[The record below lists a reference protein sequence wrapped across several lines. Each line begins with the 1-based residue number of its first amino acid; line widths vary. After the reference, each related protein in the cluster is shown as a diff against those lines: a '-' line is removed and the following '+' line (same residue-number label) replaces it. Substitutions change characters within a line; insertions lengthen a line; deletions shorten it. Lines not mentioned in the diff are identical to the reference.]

1 MALYLK
7 ETGIPEYTAK
17 VVLVER
23 EDNMRGL
30 KKVTNKRLFAL
41 LMVVSTVVMLT
52 GCGSSSNKMSA
63 ASSPSAM
70 MQNSAVMGTVT
81 EEALMDTGSFGGNY
95 EMKADGEIAES
106 PVTEEGAATALESR
120 KLIKTVD
127 MNVET
132 QEFDV
137 LMTTIESQVNSLGGY
152 IENMNTYNG
161 SSYYYRGGTRSADMS
176 IRIPKNHLDTF
187 LNTVTDISNV
197 IRRSDNVEDVTL
209 AYVDLESHRDA
220 LRTEQTRLLE
230 LLEKAESIEDII
242 TIEERLSNIRYKLE
256 SMESQLRTY
265 DNKVDYSTVYLNIEE
280 VEVFTP
286 VEEETVWERIS
297 GGFADSLQ
305 NIGNGF
311 VEFGIW
317 FVINIPY
324 MVVWAVAIGLIV
336 LVIVTMT
343 KRRKKNKAKKEVDGW
358 IPANI
363 TSAQDKQSDDTK

>member
-1 MALYLK
+1 MRRISKALQ
-7 ETGIPEYTAK
+7 
-17 VVLVER
+17 VER
-23 EDNMRGL
+23 ENNMRGL
-30 KKVTNKRLFAL
+30 KKLVNKKSAVFL
-41 LMVVSTVVMLT
+41 LAIGMAVVLA
-52 GCGSSSNKMSA
+52 GCGSSSGDKMAMTEASA
-63 ASSPSAM
+63 PGAM
-70 MQNSAVMGTVT
+70 MQNSASMEVA
-81 EEALMDTGSFGGNY
+81 EEALLDTGSFGSNF
-95 EMKADGEIAES
+95 EMGADGEAAGAS
-106 PVTEEGAATALESR
+106 VSEEGAATALESR

-132 QEFDV
+132 QEFDT
-137 LMTTIESQVNSLGGY
+137 LMTSIENQVDALGGY
-152 IENMNTYNG
+152 IESLNTYNG
-161 SSYYYRGGTRSADMS
+161 SSYYYRGGTRNADMT
-176 IRIPKNHLDTF
+176 IRIPKKQLDNF

-265 DNKVDYSTVYLNIEE
+265 DNQVDYSTVYLSIEE
-280 VEVFTP
+280 VEVLTP

-297 GGFADSLQ
+297 GGFVESLQ

-317 FVINIPY
+317 FLINIPY
-324 MVVWAVAIGLIV
+324 MVVWAVVIAVIV
-336 LVIVTMT
+336 LIICGVT
-343 KRRKKNKAKKEVDGW
+343 KRSKKNKVKKE
-358 IPANI
+358 
-363 TSAQDKQSDDTK
+363 DK